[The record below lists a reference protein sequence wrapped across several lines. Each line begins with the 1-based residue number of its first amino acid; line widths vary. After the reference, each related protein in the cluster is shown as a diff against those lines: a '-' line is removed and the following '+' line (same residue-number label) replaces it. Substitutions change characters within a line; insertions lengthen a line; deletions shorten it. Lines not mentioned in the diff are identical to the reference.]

1 MTIEFKIP
9 NGTMKINADTF
20 YQEAPKA
27 KIRKMLKYYKDSE
40 LAAED
45 VHKIK
50 DWLQEEIDNEKRRH
64 KDFSVKHFSEKK
76 QLQTLSLYLE
86 YLKTFCDDKE
96 KVEEAKINVR
106 NCKMRMRTALTRAN
120 NAEKLAEKYKSIL
133 EDACK
138 ILN

>member
-9 NGTMKINADTF
+9 NGSMRIDAETF
-20 YQEAPKA
+20 FKEAPKM
-27 KIRKMLKYYKDSE
+27 KIRKMLKCFQDSE
-40 LAAED
+40 PAAED
-45 VHKIK
+45 VHIIK
-50 DWLQEEIDNEKRRH
+50 YWLQEEIDNEKRRH

-86 YLKTFCDDKE
+86 YLKTFCEDKE

>member
-9 NGTMKINADTF
+9 NGSMRINAETF
-20 YQEAPKA
+20 FKEAPKM
-27 KIRKMLKYYKDSE
+27 KIRKMLKCLRDSDPTVE
-40 LAAED
+40 N

-50 DWLQEEIDNEKRRH
+50 DWLQEEIDNEKHRQ
-64 KDFSVKHFSEKK
+64 KDFSVKHFSEKE
-76 QLQTLSLYLE
+76 QLQALSRYLE
-86 YLKTFCDDKE
+86 YFKTFCDDKE
-96 KVEEAKINVR
+96 KVEEAKKDVR